1 MTKTAPR
8 KPPARPLSKKADSKK
23 PAGNKSRFIK
33 GANIKKELEEQLK
46 RRQSRFRMLVC
57 VNGED
62 SALEGVNLAAR
73 IGEQEDSDIVLLYV
87 RRIDQGLN
95 AGGLQVRVARRNMLD
110 WGLELPGIK
119 YLKQGF
125 DILMKQEF
133 LGREWDEHISHTDV
147 FGDPLGD
154 NKVEYRGKNGRRI
167 ILKLKTAPDVPSG
180 ILHQYELGPYNMIL
194 MGPSIQWNANW
205 RSLFEPNTVQKIAGL
220 APASVMT
227 VRGPC
232 TGKGFLLST
241 DGSAHSLSAKRR
253 GAVLAHS
260 LGESVKILG
269 TADDDSE
276 LKQLENRIEKFRKQ
290 LEADG
295 IVVDD
300 HKIVVGDATR
310 STIEAGNPCSAI
322 VVSDRQLSRFRRFFQ
337 GSIAFDIMR
346 LATTSV
352 LNIR

>member
-1 MTKTAPR
+1 MKRPVLKKTALK
-8 KPPARPLSKKADSKK
+8 KPIPKK
-23 PAGNKSRFIK
+23 PASKIRG
-33 GANIKKELEEQLK
+33 NIKQELEAQLQ

-62 SALEGVNLAAR
+62 SALESVNLAAR
-73 IGEQEDSDIVLLYV
+73 IGRQEESDIVLLYV

-95 AGGLQVRVARRNMLD
+95 AGGLQVRVARRNLLE

-125 DILMKQEF
+125 DILVERGF
-133 LGREWDEHISHTDV
+133 LGNEWDELISHTDV

-154 NKVEYRGKNGRRI
+154 NKVDYRGKNGHRI
-167 ILKLKTAPDVPSG
+167 VLKLKTARDVPSG

-194 MGPSIQWNANW
+194 MGPSIQWNASW
-205 RSLFEPNTVQKIAGL
+205 RSLFEPNTVQKVAGL
-220 APASVMT
+220 APATVMT

-232 TGKGFLLST
+232 VGNGFLLST
-241 DGSAHSLSAKRR
+241 DGSAHSLSAKRA

-260 LGESVKILG
+260 LGEPVTILG
-269 TADDDSE
+269 TAEDDSSLKE
-276 LKQLENRIEKFRKQ
+276 LETKLADFRKG
-290 LEADG
+290 LEEDG
-295 IVVDD
+295 IEVDGCSMV
-300 HKIVVGDATR
+300 IGDPVR
-310 STIEAGNPCSAI
+310 STIEAGNRYSAI
-322 VVSDRQLSRFRRFFQ
+322 VVSDRQTSRLSRFFK

-352 LNIR
+352 INIR